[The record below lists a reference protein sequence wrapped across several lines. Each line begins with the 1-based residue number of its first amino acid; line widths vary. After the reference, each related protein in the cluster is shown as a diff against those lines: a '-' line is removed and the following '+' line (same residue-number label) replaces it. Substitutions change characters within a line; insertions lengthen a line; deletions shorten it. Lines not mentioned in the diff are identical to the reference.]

1 MRSPVFPSLV
11 LVSTA
16 LVATSFACSSS
27 RESGFEDGSS
37 SGSSGTSS
45 GSSGFGGTDG
55 GGSSGGLPCIPDPKN
70 AEIPGNGCDDDG
82 DGVVDNAPSCDDSLA
97 EAGSAEEFARA
108 LGICTKASDKGYG
121 LVSATFTRGYND
133 TGAPK
138 AEQHGVLPKFGNVI
152 VPREGKRIGVL
163 STGYA
168 KEFNG
173 NGQQPFGGVLCTNP
187 PCDLFNP
194 PQINGKDWWGP
205 IGAPKF
211 TLPPDY
217 PKPAGN
223 CPINKTVK
231 DVINLKLELKAPQ
244 NAKGIK
250 FDFNFYSGEWP
261 AYICSDFN
269 DGFIAYLKAKGFNN
283 GTADNISFDKDK
295 NPVSVNN
302 GFFDRCTPAVKTGCA
317 GKTQKDSV
325 CPGGVAELEG
335 TGFGQNGKW
344 CDAFDPP
351 QGGPQQSTN
360 GGATGWLQSQAPV
373 EPGETFTLEF
383 IIWDTGDGVLDSSV
397 LLDNFQWAEGA
408 VTTGTVRPPR

>member
-11 LVSTA
+11 LVSAA

-108 LGICTKASDKGYG
+108 MGICTKASDKGYG
-121 LVSATFTRGYND
+121 LVSATFTRGYNRQD
-133 TGAPK
+133 APK
-138 AEQHGVLPKFGNVI
+138 PQQHGVLPKFGDVI

-168 KEFNG
+168 KEFDG
-173 NGQQPFGGVLCTNP
+173 NGTEPFGGITCSNP
-187 PCDLFNP
+187 CILPKL
-194 PQINGKDWWGP
+194 NGKDWWTSGLDP
-205 IGAPKF
+205 DRGNGSAPPGF
-211 TLPPDY
+211 
-217 PKPAGN
+217 PKPAQGCKGAMGVN
-223 CPINKTVK
+223 
-231 DVINLKLELKAPQ
+231 DVINLKLELKAPP

-261 AYICSDFN
+261 AYICTPFN

-302 GFFDRCTPAVKTGCA
+302 GFFDRCTAGVKTGCA
-317 GKTQKDSV
+317 GDTQKDSV
-325 CPGGVAELEG
+325 CPGGVAELGG
-335 TGFGQNGKW
+335 TGYGQNGKW
-344 CDAFDPP
+344 CEPFPAPA
-351 QGGPQQSTN
+351 GGSQTSAN

-373 EPGETFTLEF
+373 EPGETFTIEF
-383 IIWDTGDGVLDSSV
+383 MIWDTGDGVLDSSV